1 MDLVRIFACLCVS
14 IVHFNATMSGW
25 NQFGGFVYPNSI
37 VPNYYLGGRVY
48 LGSVGVSLFFILT
61 GASLML
67 TYRSGNLKQYY
78 KKRFLGIYPMF
89 WIAYT
94 VTFALDFFRW
104 RGLPL
109 EDIRLLGYSALG
121 IDGYL
126 SLLGLVYTPFYK
138 VGEWFL
144 GALLAL
150 YVLFPMLH
158 WLVERK
164 PLIAGVGVFAGYGGY
179 LWLARRLGWPMQ
191 EHWFFLRIPELL
203 LGMLFIKYDL
213 RHKPVLMLG
222 IGAIAAMASI
232 LLRNRIHGLTLC
244 VGVCLLLFALLIWL
258 GEKIKSPKIIRA
270 MTKSAALTYPIF
282 LVHHWLIDR
291 LVIGFDVANMPKRNV
306 VMMFLIYVFL
316 TVLFAWL
323 LQLGAQ
329 KVIAF
334 ISGAISGRIEE
345 KK

>member
-1 MDLVRIFACLCVS
+1 
-14 IVHFNATMSGW
+14 
-25 NQFGGFVYPNSI
+25 
-37 VPNYYLGGRVY
+37 
-48 LGSVGVSLFFILT
+48 
-61 GASLML
+61 ML

-191 EHWFFLRIPELL
+191 DYWFFLRIPELL

-213 RHKPVLMLG
+213 RHKPKIMFG
-222 IGAIAAMASI
+222 ISGAAAWFASLFRRQI
-232 LLRNRIHGLTLC
+232 TPLTLC
-244 VGVCLLLFALLIWL
+244 ICVCMFLFALLIWA
-258 GEKIKSPKIIRA
+258 GEKITSESIKSFLCK
-270 MTKSAALTYPIF
+270 AAGLTYPIF

-291 LVIGFDVANMPKRNV
+291 LVIGFDLPNLAKRDVAMLFVIYMIFTIVLAQLLYTGSRKAV
-306 VMMFLIYVFL
+306 SWFLDVPAKNGG
-316 TVLFAWL
+316 TH
-323 LQLGAQ
+323 
-329 KVIAF
+329 
-334 ISGAISGRIEE
+334 
-345 KK
+345 